1 MKNTRVEIQRRVDE
15 SNRPLSLRDTLVDD
29 TGDNGS
35 ENLCAYKER
44 LSACCEVFR
53 QLLCIHTCTG
63 AINVGTVSIDNSNNV
78 LTIGRDIRIRSA
90 KTVINSAV
98 FAKAVVS
105 RVIGVRWVVVLEVA
119 LWMLAM
125 PETVS
130 KGKGSYV
137 STASCW

>member
-1 MKNTRVEIQRRVDE
+1 M
-15 SNRPLSLRDTLVDD
+15 
-29 TGDNGS
+29 
-35 ENLCAYKER
+35 
-44 LSACCEVFR
+44 
-53 QLLCIHTCTG
+53 
-63 AINVGTVSIDNSNNV
+63 GTVYIDNSNNV